1 MQQLILILHILA
13 AISIIALVLLQHGK
27 GADIGATFGS
37 GASNTMFG
45 SQGAL
50 PFMVKLTAVLA
61 AVFFATSLTLSYV
74 TSKSAPQTGV
84 NVLLKGLPQTT
95 VPAAPSPVTTPNV
108 PSSSQENPN
117 K

>member
-1 MQQLILILHILA
+1 MQQFILILHVLA
-13 AISIIALVLLQHGK
+13 AISVIALVLLQQGK

-61 AVFFATSLTLSYV
+61 AIFFATSLTLSYV
-74 TSKSAPQTGV
+74 TSKSAQQAGT
-84 NVLLKGLPQTT
+84 NILLKELPQT
-95 VPAAPSPVTTPNV
+95 VPVVPPAVMPNL
-108 PSSSQENPN
+108 PPASQGNPN